1 MRVPYSRTVI
11 AAPQIRLADVEK
23 RFGGGE
29 DAAPVLA
36 VRALEVAR
44 GERVALMGASGS
56 GKTTLLN
63 LVSGLLA
70 ADAGRIEVVGSDIS
84 AWGEAARDR
93 FRARHVGYL
102 FQTFHLLDGWSAL
115 ENVEL
120 GAAFAGRKPAPGRA
134 AELLRAVGLADRA
147 GHWPSQLSVGQQ
159 ARVALARALINKP
172 EVLLADEP
180 TGALDAATG
189 ATVLRLILDTAQA
202 EGTTV
207 LCATHDPAVAAA
219 FDRTVRVEELR

>member
-1 MRVPYSRTVI
+1 MS
-11 AAPQIRLADVEK
+11 APLIQLAGVEK
-23 RFGGGE
+23 RYDGRAE
-29 DAAPVLA
+29 AAPTLA
-36 VRALEVAR
+36 VRALEIGR

-63 LVSGLLA
+63 LIGGLLA
-70 ADAGRIEVVGSDIS
+70 ADAGRITVAGADLT
-84 AWGEAARDR
+84 ALGEAGRDR

-102 FQTFHLLDGWSAL
+102 FQTFHLLDGWTAR

-120 GAAFAGRKPAPGRA
+120 GAAFARQRPAPGRA
-134 AELLRAVGLADRA
+134 AELLGAVGLADRMD
-147 GHWPSQLSVGQQ
+147 HWPSQLSVGQQ

-180 TGALDAATG
+180 TGALDAA
-189 ATVLRLILDTAQA
+189 ASQTVLQLILATARA

-207 LCATHDPAVAAA
+207 VCATHDPAVAAA
-219 FDRTVRVEELR
+219 FERVVRVEDLR

>member
-1 MRVPYSRTVI
+1 MS
-11 AAPQIRLADVEK
+11 APLIQLAGVEK
-23 RFGGGE
+23 RYDGRAE
-29 DAAPVLA
+29 AAPTLA
-36 VRALEVAR
+36 VRALEIGR

-63 LVSGLLA
+63 LIGGLLV
-70 ADAGRIEVVGSDIS
+70 ADAGRITVAGADLT
-84 AWGEAARDR
+84 ALGEAGRDR

-102 FQTFHLLDGWSAL
+102 FQTFHLLDGWTAR

-120 GAAFAGRKPAPGRA
+120 GAAFARQRPAPGRA
-134 AELLRAVGLADRA
+134 AELLGAVGLADRMD
-147 GHWPSQLSVGQQ
+147 HWPSQLSVGQQ

-180 TGALDAATG
+180 TGALDAASSQ
-189 ATVLRLILDTAQA
+189 TVLQLILATARA

-207 LCATHDPAVAAA
+207 VCATHDPMVAAA
-219 FDRTVRVEELR
+219 FERVVRVEDLR